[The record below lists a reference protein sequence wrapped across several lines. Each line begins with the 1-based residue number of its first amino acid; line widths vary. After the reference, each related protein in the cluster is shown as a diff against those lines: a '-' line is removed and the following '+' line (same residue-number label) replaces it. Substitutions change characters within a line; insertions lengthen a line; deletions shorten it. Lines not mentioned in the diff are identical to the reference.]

1 MSWRDDLAVLRH
13 RDVRTFLLARFTSL
27 LGNTIAPIAL
37 AFAVLDVSDSPA
49 ALGLVLA
56 ARSIPNVVFLLVG
69 GVVSDRLPRHL
80 VIVTANTVC
89 FVTQLLAAALLISGH
104 AQIWQLA
111 VIEAVNGAAAAF
123 SMPAM
128 AGVLAAIVPRDQ
140 LPQAAAVSGFARSVA
155 LVGGGAV
162 AGVIVGFVGP
172 AAGLIIDALSFGVAA
187 LMLRRL
193 RLPPI
198 EREPSTMLRDL
209 REGWSEF
216 VARQWVWVIVLAF
229 GLLNATWAAC
239 WITLGPVIADDS
251 FGRTGWG
258 IASAG
263 FGAGLIAGG
272 LVMIRLKPLHPLR
285 IGMFGILIQ
294 TPALACLVLAPHIV
308 SVAAA
313 AFVSGVGAEFF
324 GIAWESSLSQHIPT
338 DKLSRVFSYDMLG
351 SFVAM
356 PVGQLSAGYLAESLG
371 IRALELWGALLYGVL
386 ALATVAVP
394 SVWTLRRVDTAASG

>member
-1 MSWRDDLAVLRH
+1 MLRH

-27 LGNTIAPIAL
+27 IGNTIAPIAL

-69 GVVSDRLPRHL
+69 GVVADRLPRHL
-80 VIVTANTVC
+80 VIVTANTIC
-89 FVTQLLAAALLISGH
+89 FVTQALAAALLVSGH
-104 AQIWQLA
+104 ARIWQLV
-111 VIEAVNGAAAAF
+111 VIEALNGAAAAF

-128 AGVLAAIVPRDQ
+128 AGILAAIVPRDE
-140 LPQAAAVSGFARSVA
+140 LPQAAAVSGFARSIA

-172 AAGLIIDALSFGVAA
+172 AAGLFIDAASFGLAA
-187 LMLRRL
+187 LLLRGL

-209 REGWSEF
+209 REGWTEF
-216 VARQWVWVIVLAF
+216 VSRQWVWVIVVAF

-239 WITLGPVIADDS
+239 WMTLGPVIADDS

-263 FGAGLIAGG
+263 FGAGLIVGG
-272 LVMIRLKPLHPLR
+272 LVMIRVKPVYPLR
-285 IGMFGILIQ
+285 VGMFGTLLA
-294 TPALACLVLAPHIV
+294 TSALLSLVLAPHV
-308 SVAAA
+308 LTMTAA
-313 AFVSGVGAEFF
+313 AFLAGIGFELF
-324 GIAWESSLSQHIPT
+324 GIAWDSSVSQHVPT

-351 SFVAM
+351 SFIAM
-356 PVGQLSAGYLAESLG
+356 PVGQLSAGYLADAFG
-371 IRALELWGALLYGVL
+371 VRAVELWGAVLYGGL

-394 SVWTLRRVDTAASG
+394 SVWALRRIDAVVD

>member
-1 MSWRDDLAVLRH
+1 MLRH

-27 LGNTIAPIAL
+27 IGNTIAPIAL

-69 GVVSDRLPRHL
+69 GVVADRLPRHL
-80 VIVTANTVC
+80 VIVTANTIC
-89 FVTQLLAAALLISGH
+89 FVTQALAAALLVSGH
-104 AQIWQLA
+104 ARIWQLV
-111 VIEAVNGAAAAF
+111 VIEALNGAAAAF

-128 AGVLAAIVPRDQ
+128 AGILAAIVPRDE
-140 LPQAAAVSGFARSVA
+140 LPQAAAVSGFARSIA

-172 AAGLIIDALSFGVAA
+172 AAGLFIDAASFGLAA
-187 LMLRRL
+187 LLLRGL

-209 REGWSEF
+209 REGWTEF
-216 VARQWVWVIVLAF
+216 VSRQWVWVIVVAF

-239 WITLGPVIADDS
+239 WMTLGPVIADDS

-263 FGAGLIAGG
+263 FGAGLIVGG
-272 LVMIRLKPLHPLR
+272 LVMIRVKPVYPLR
-285 IGMFGILIQ
+285 VGMFGTLLA
-294 TPALACLVLAPHIV
+294 TSALLSLVLAPHV
-308 SVAAA
+308 LTMTAA
-313 AFVSGVGAEFF
+313 AFLAGIGFELF
-324 GIAWESSLSQHIPT
+324 GIAWDSSVSQHVPT

-351 SFVAM
+351 SFIAI
-356 PVGQLSAGYLAESLG
+356 PVGQLSAGYLADALG
-371 IRALELWGALLYGVL
+371 VRAVELWGALVYGVL

-394 SVWTLRRVDTAASG
+394 SVWLLRRIDAPATG

>member
-1 MSWRDDLAVLRH
+1 MLRH

-27 LGNTIAPIAL
+27 IGNTIAPIAL
-37 AFAVLDVSDSPA
+37 AFAVLDVSDSAA

-69 GVVSDRLPRHL
+69 GVVADRLPRHL

-89 FVTQLLAAALLISGH
+89 FVTQVLAATLLVSGH
-104 AQIWQLA
+104 AQIWQLV

-128 AGVLAAIVPRDQ
+128 AGILAAIVPRDQ

-172 AAGLIIDALSFGVAA
+172 AAGLFIDAASFGVAA
-187 LMLRRL
+187 VLMRGL

-198 EREPSTMLRDL
+198 ERGPSTMLRDL
-209 REGWSEF
+209 REGWTEF
-216 VARQWVWVIVLAF
+216 VARQWVWVIVVAF

-239 WITLGPVIADDS
+239 WLTLGPVIADDS

-258 IASAG
+258 IASAA
-263 FGAGLIAGG
+263 FGAGLIVGG
-272 LVMIRLKPLHPLR
+272 IVMIRLKPLHPLR
-285 IGMFGILIQ
+285 IGMFGILAQ
-294 TPALACLVLAPHIV
+294 TPALVCLVLAPHTIP
-308 SVAAA
+308 VAAA
-313 AFVSGVGAEFF
+313 AFVSGIGVECF
-324 GIAWESSLSQHIPT
+324 GIGWESSVSQHVPT

-351 SFVAM
+351 SFIAI
-356 PVGQLSAGYLAESLG
+356 PVGQLSAGYLAGALG
-371 IRALELWGALLYGVL
+371 VRAVELWGALVYGAL
-386 ALATVAVP
+386 ALATVVVP
-394 SVWTLRRVDTAASG
+394 SVWTLRRLDAPQDFRATPQN